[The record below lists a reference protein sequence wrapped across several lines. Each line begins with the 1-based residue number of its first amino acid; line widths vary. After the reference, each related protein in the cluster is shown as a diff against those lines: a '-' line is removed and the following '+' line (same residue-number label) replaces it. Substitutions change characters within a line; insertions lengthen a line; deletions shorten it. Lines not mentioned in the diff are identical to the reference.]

1 MDGTIRSVR
10 AARPARNDAGA
21 VQLFVW
27 DAGAAMNRL
36 AVLVALFAV
45 LTLGSCNKT
54 DNTYQGWIEAN
65 LIFVGPDEV
74 GRVQTLSVREGD
86 VVKAGNRCSRWMM
99 ICSRPTWPRSKRHWP
114 TRSKHSTVL
123 SSLQRPGPEP
133 RRTSMPLLCCC
144 VMRRRG

>member
-36 AVLVALFAV
+36 AALFALFAV

-54 DNTYQGWIEAN
+54 DNSYQGWIEAN
-65 LIFVGPDEV
+65 LILVGPDEV
-74 GRVQTLSVREGD
+74 GRVQTLS
-86 VVKAGNRCSRWMM
+86 A
-99 ICSRPTWPRSKRHWP
+99 
-114 TRSKHSTVL
+114 
-123 SSLQRPGPEP
+123 
-133 RRTSMPLLCCC
+133 
-144 VMRRRG
+144 RRRRCGQKRATVVHRG